1 MEKATNDLGHIIN
14 INKNKIKQINFNEFF
29 VIFRDT
35 ILAITYMHTNTFA
48 HRDIKPDN
56 ILKMK
61 SGKYVLMD
69 FGIGINLE
77 NESSYNDDGF
87 SY

>member
-1 MEKATNDLGHIIN
+1 
-14 INKNKIKQINFNEFF
+14 
-29 VIFRDT
+29 
-35 ILAITYMHTNTFA
+35 MHTYTLA

-69 FGIGINLE
+69 FGIGINLG
-77 NESSYNDDGF
+77 N
-87 SY
+87 